1 MNNMTPEEMIS
12 LAKVLSVFMGSSSPT
27 YVLNS
32 EKTLAVEALKK
43 LADKRNDWTQEQ
55 KNVYK
60 ALADIV
66 KEQAKQF

>member
-12 LAKVLSVFMGSSSPT
+12 LTKVLSVFMGSSSPT
-27 YVLNS
+27 CVSNS

-55 KNVYK
+55 KYVYK

-66 KEQAKQF
+66 KEQTKQF

>member
-27 YVLNS
+27 YVSNS